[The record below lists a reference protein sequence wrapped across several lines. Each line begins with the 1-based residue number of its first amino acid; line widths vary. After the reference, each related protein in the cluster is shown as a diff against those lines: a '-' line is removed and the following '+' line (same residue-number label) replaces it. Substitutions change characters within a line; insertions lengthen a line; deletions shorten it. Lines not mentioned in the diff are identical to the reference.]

1 MYDSFDRNVPVF
13 LQIKDRLKSDI
24 LNGVFSPRDKIP
36 SVRQLALDMSV
47 NPNTVQR
54 ALNILEEEGLI
65 VTEGTTGKFVTD
77 DDGSFVFGVGDTLPS
92 VSTDSGETLKYSFEV
107 ISLTSSAATVKF
119 TAK

>member
-54 ALNILEEEGLI
+54 ALYILEEEGLI

-77 DDGSFVFGVGDTLPS
+77 DDGLIEKCRLELREKALDSWLRHAHSLGI
-92 VSTDSGETLKYSFEV
+92 TDEEIINFIERGRK
-107 ISLTSSAATVKF
+107 
-119 TAK
+119 